1 MVQGVQFQHKHLT
14 AGEVSASKMHHL
26 HQVKLFLP
34 AICHITH
41 GSKVI
46 VQDDNRLLATKASLI
61 IIPANTLLEI
71 INQPANGLFRSDL
84 LMLSSELLAEFKTH
98 YLKSWPRTELH
109 SLCAPLSEGLAF
121 MWGNLLHA
129 VRQDLPEALQKHQA
143 FGLLLALLH
152 DGVAGPLLIERNSHL
167 SEQVRQ
173 FIMLSPARAWTAQ
186 DVASR
191 LALSVPTLRRRLR
204 EESQSFRQIV
214 EEVRMAVALSHLQ
227 STRLPIGEI
236 ALQCGYL
243 SSSRFTARFRQHYG
257 CLPKTLR

>member
-1 MVQGVQFQHKHLT
+1 MQDFHFQHKHLT
-14 AGEVSASKMHHL
+14 AAEVSASKMHRL
-26 HQVKLFLP
+26 HQVKLFYP

-46 VQDDNRLLATKASLI
+46 IHEDSRLVATPDALI
-61 IIPANTLLEI
+61 IIPANTPMEI
-71 INQPANGLFRSDL
+71 INQPAQGIFHSDL
-84 LMLSSELLAEFKTH
+84 LLLSPEIIAEFKTR
-98 YLKSWPRTELH
+98 YLQSWPRSKTD
-109 SLCAPLSEGLAF
+109 SLCAPLSEGLAY

-129 VRQDLPEALQKHQA
+129 VRHNFSDELQKHQA

-152 DGVAGPLLIERNSHL
+152 DGVAGPLLIERNVNL
-167 SEQVRQ
+167 TEQVRQ
-173 FIMLSPARAWTAQ
+173 FIMMSPARAWTAQ

-191 LALSVPTLRRRLR
+191 LAVSVPTLRRRLR
-204 EESQSFRQIV
+204 EESHSFRQIV
-214 EEVRMAVALSHLQ
+214 EEVRMAVALSQLQ
-227 STRLPIGEI
+227 STRLPVGEI

>member
-1 MVQGVQFQHKHLT
+1 VQEFHFRHKHLT
-14 AGEVSASKMHHL
+14 AGEVTASKMHRL
-26 HQVKLFLP
+26 HQVKLFFP

-46 VQDDNRLLATKASLI
+46 VQDDNRLEATRDELI
-61 IIPANTLLEI
+61 IIPANTAMEI
-71 INQPANGLFRSDL
+71 INKPVNGLFHSDL
-84 LMLSSELLAEFKTH
+84 LMLSPEIVAEFKAH
-98 YLKSWPRTELH
+98 YLKSWPRTTLH

-121 MWGNLLHA
+121 MWDNLLHA

-152 DGVAGPLLIERNSHL
+152 DGVAGPLLIERNSNL

-214 EEVRMAVALSHLQ
+214 EEVRMAVALSQLQ

>member
-1 MVQGVQFQHKHLT
+1 MQEFHFRHKHLT
-14 AGEVSASKMHHL
+14 AGEVSASKMHRL
-26 HQVKLFLP
+26 HQVKLFFP

-46 VQDDNRLLATKASLI
+46 VQDDNRLVATRDELI
-61 IIPANTLLEI
+61 IIPANTAMEI
-71 INQPANGLFRSDL
+71 INQPANGLFHSDL
-84 LMLSSELLAEFKTH
+84 LMLSPEIVAEFKAH
-98 YLKSWPRTELH
+98 YLKSWPRMTLH

-121 MWGNLLHA
+121 MWDNLLHA

-152 DGVAGPLLIERNSHL
+152 DGVAGPLLIERSNNL
-167 SEQVRQ
+167 TEQVRQ

-214 EEVRMAVALSHLQ
+214 EEVRMGVALSQLQ

>member
-1 MVQGVQFQHKHLT
+1 MQDFHFQHKHLT
-14 AGEVSASKMHHL
+14 AAEVSASKMHRL
-26 HQVKLFLP
+26 HHVKLFYP

-46 VQDDNRLLATKASLI
+46 IQEDNRIVATRDALI
-61 IIPANTLLEI
+61 VIPANTPMEI
-71 INQPANGLFRSDL
+71 INQPAHDFFHSDL
-84 LMLSSELLAEFKTH
+84 LMLSPEIIAEFKTR
-98 YLKSWPRTELH
+98 YLKSWPRTDIR
-109 SLCAPLSEGLAF
+109 SLCAPLSEGLVF
-121 MWGNLLHA
+121 MWDNLLYA
-129 VRQDLPEALQKHQA
+129 VRHNLPEELQKHQA

-152 DGVAGPLLIERNSHL
+152 DGVAGPLLIERNVNL
-167 SEQVRQ
+167 TEQVRQ
-173 FIMLSPARAWTAQ
+173 FIMFSPARAWTAQ

-191 LALSVPTLRRRLR
+191 LALSESTLRRRLR

-214 EEVRMAVALSHLQ
+214 EEVRMSVALSQLQ

>member
-1 MVQGVQFQHKHLT
+1 MQEFHFRHNHLT
-14 AGEVSASKMHHL
+14 AGEVTASKMHRL
-26 HQVKLFLP
+26 HQVKLFFP

-41 GSKVI
+41 GTKVI
-46 VQDDNRLLATKASLI
+46 VQDDNRLEATRDKLI
-61 IIPANTLLEI
+61 IIPANTAMEI
-71 INQPANGLFRSDL
+71 INQPVNGLFHSDL
-84 LMLSSELLAEFKTH
+84 LMLSPEIVAEFKAH
-98 YLKSWPRTELH
+98 YLKSWPRTTPH

-121 MWGNLLHA
+121 MWDNLLHA
-129 VRQDLPEALQKHQA
+129 VRQDLPKALQKHQT

-152 DGVAGPLLIERNSHL
+152 DGVAGPLLVERNSNL
-167 SEQVRQ
+167 TEQVRQ
-173 FIMLSPARAWTAQ
+173 FIMLSPARDWTAQ

-214 EEVRMAVALSHLQ
+214 EEVRMAVALSQLQ

>member
-1 MVQGVQFQHKHLT
+1 MQEFHFRHNHLT
-14 AGEVSASKMHHL
+14 AGEVTASKMHRL
-26 HQVKLFLP
+26 HQVKLFFP

-41 GSKVI
+41 GTKVI
-46 VQDDNRLLATKASLI
+46 VQDDNRLEATRDELI
-61 IIPANTLLEI
+61 IIPANTAMEI
-71 INQPANGLFRSDL
+71 INQPVNGLFHSDL
-84 LMLSSELLAEFKTH
+84 LMLSPEIVAEFKAH
-98 YLKSWPRTELH
+98 YLKSWPRTTLH

-121 MWGNLLHA
+121 MWDNLLHA

-152 DGVAGPLLIERNSHL
+152 DGVAGPLLIERNSNL
-167 SEQVRQ
+167 TEQVRQ

-214 EEVRMAVALSHLQ
+214 EDVRMAVALSQLQ

>member
-1 MVQGVQFQHKHLT
+1 MQDFHFQHKHLT
-14 AGEVSASKMHHL
+14 AAEVSASKMHRL
-26 HQVKLFLP
+26 HQVKLFYP

-46 VQDDNRLLATKASLI
+46 IHEDSRLVATPDELI
-61 IIPANTLLEI
+61 IIPANTPMEI
-71 INQPANGLFRSDL
+71 VNQPAQGIFHSDL
-84 LMLSSELLAEFKTH
+84 LLLSPEIIAAFKAH
-98 YLKSWPRTELH
+98 YLQSWPRSKTD

-129 VRQDLPEALQKHQA
+129 VRHDFPDELQKHQA

-152 DGVAGPLLIERNSHL
+152 DGVAGPLLIERNVNL
-167 SEQVRQ
+167 TEQVRQ
-173 FIMLSPARAWTAQ
+173 FIMMSPARAWTAQ

-191 LALSVPTLRRRLR
+191 LAVSVPTLRRRLR
-204 EESQSFRQIV
+204 EESHSFRQIV
-214 EEVRMAVALSHLQ
+214 EEVRMAVALSQLQ
-227 STRLPIGEI
+227 STRLSVGEI
-236 ALQCGYL
+236 AMQCGYL

>member
-1 MVQGVQFQHKHLT
+1 MQEFHFQHKHLT
-14 AGEVSASKMHHL
+14 AAEVSASKMHRL
-26 HQVKLFLP
+26 HHVKLFYP
-34 AICHITH
+34 AICHITQ

-46 VQDDNRLLATKASLI
+46 IQDDRRLVATPDELI
-61 IIPANTLLEI
+61 IIPAHTPMEI
-71 INQPANGLFRSDL
+71 INQPAQGVFHSDL
-84 LMLSSELLAEFKTH
+84 LLLSPDTIAEFKTR
-98 YLKSWPRTELH
+98 YLQSWPRSRTD

-121 MWGNLLHA
+121 MWDNLLQA
-129 VRQDLPEALQKHQA
+129 VRHDLPEELQKHQA

-152 DGVAGPLLIERNSHL
+152 DGAAGPLLIERSVNL
-167 SEQVRQ
+167 TEQVRQ

-191 LALSVPTLRRRLR
+191 LAMSVPTLRRRLR
-204 EESQSFRQIV
+204 EESQSFRQIM
-214 EEVRMAVALSHLQ
+214 EEVRMAVALSQLQ

-236 ALQCGYL
+236 AMQCGYL

>member
-1 MVQGVQFQHKHLT
+1 M
-14 AGEVSASKMHHL
+14 
-26 HQVKLFLP
+26 
-34 AICHITH
+34 
-41 GSKVI
+41 
-46 VQDDNRLLATKASLI
+46 
-61 IIPANTLLEI
+61 
-71 INQPANGLFRSDL
+71 
-84 LMLSSELLAEFKTH
+84 
-98 YLKSWPRTELH
+98 LH

-121 MWGNLLHA
+121 MWDNLLHA

-152 DGVAGPLLIERNSHL
+152 DGVAGPLLIERNSNL
-167 SEQVRQ
+167 TEQVRQ
-173 FIMLSPARAWTAQ
+173 FIMLSPARDWTAQ

-204 EESQSFRQIV
+204 KESQSFRQIV
-214 EEVRMAVALSHLQ
+214 EEVRMAVALSQLQ

>member
-1 MVQGVQFQHKHLT
+1 
-14 AGEVSASKMHHL
+14 
-26 HQVKLFLP
+26 
-34 AICHITH
+34 
-41 GSKVI
+41 
-46 VQDDNRLLATKASLI
+46 
-61 IIPANTLLEI
+61 
-71 INQPANGLFRSDL
+71 
-84 LMLSSELLAEFKTH
+84 
-98 YLKSWPRTELH
+98 
-109 SLCAPLSEGLAF
+109 
-121 MWGNLLHA
+121 MWSNLLHA
-129 VRQDLPEALQKHQA
+129 VRQDLPEALQKHQD

-167 SEQVRQ
+167 SEQARQ